1 MALPKQPITLSPEQ
15 VEQLNRQLSTL
26 RHDINNQ
33 LSLIVAA
40 MELLRHKPDLA
51 ERMLT
56 TVAEQPARIG
66 ESIKKFTGEFESAL
80 QITRP

>member
-40 MELLRHKPDLA
+40 MELLRHKPEVAD
-51 ERMLT
+51 RMLA
-56 TVAEQPARIG
+56 TVSEQPARIG
-66 ESIKKFTGEFESAL
+66 ESIKKFTGEFEAAL